1 MSKYRK
7 LSHVVYRCDY
17 HIVFAPKYR
26 FRILTGAVAEL
37 VDRDIRML
45 AEWRGAGAQAL
56 ASGSTFE
63 FQSDRG
69 NETRWVVV
77 GTHPATK
84 NVIAV
89 VYTMRKGR
97 HPIISARRAR
107 KNEEEDY
114 RRHVERAAAEAE
126 ERGEARPDEQR

>member
-69 NETRWVVV
+69 NEPRWIAV
-77 GTHPATK
+77 GTHPATQK
-84 NVIAV
+84 VIAV
-89 VYTMRKGR
+89 VYTIREGR
-97 HPIISARRAR
+97 YRIVSVRRAR
-107 KNEEEDY
+107 KNEDEDY
-114 RRHVERAAAEAE
+114 RKRVERAAAEAE
-126 ERGEARPDEQR
+126 ERGEARPDEEH

>member
-69 NETRWVVV
+69 NEPRWIAV
-77 GTHPATK
+77 GTHPATQK
-84 NVIAV
+84 VIAV
-89 VYTMRKGR
+89 VYTIREGR
-97 HPIISARRAR
+97 YRIVSVRRAR

-114 RRHVERAAAEAE
+114 RKRVERAAAEAE
-126 ERGEARPDEQR
+126 ERGEARPDEEH